1 MDVRIS
7 PLVELKEARS
17 EIGWLRNRNLI
28 LAQALHDLQERMIV
42 RAPPPADAPEPPD
55 AGEGVDIITD

>member
-28 LAQALHDLQERMIV
+28 LAQALHEMKERMIV
-42 RAPPPADAPEPPD
+42 RDRADDLP
-55 AGEGVDIITD
+55 GVEISEADHADD